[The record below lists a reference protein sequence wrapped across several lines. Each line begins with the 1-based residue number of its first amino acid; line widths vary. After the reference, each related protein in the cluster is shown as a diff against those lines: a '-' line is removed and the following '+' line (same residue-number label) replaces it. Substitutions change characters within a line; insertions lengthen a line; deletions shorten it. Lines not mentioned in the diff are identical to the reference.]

1 MRRFCAEEAV
11 FRGRQ
16 NKMRRFCAEEI
27 SQRRV
32 RGRNFVER
40 EIFLI
45 LQTERTAVR
54 GNKVENMKK
63 TYMILTA
70 LLMVVA
76 CGGPEQ
82 ENIEETTETQEQS
95 NPLGFD
101 PDPLRCDEG
110 KVKNG
115 QFFSTLLGSL
125 GMSAQEA
132 YNLTQA
138 CADVFDVKTLRVGNA
153 YKAYYGADSH
163 IADAPQSDNAN
174 ATTQNEEE
182 NATAQHDS
190 KNVTTQPDRDKLQ
203 YLVYDRD
210 RTSCIV
216 FRCQEP
222 YESWV
227 YEKPVTVEPKYAD
240 VTINTSLWVDMR
252 NAGVSPELIISL
264 SDIYAWT
271 VDFFGLQK
279 GDRFRVLY
287 DEKSCDGEVVAV
299 DTVRYAIFSHDSQ
312 EFPCIMFDQK
322 DGGNIYWNEK
332 GESMRK
338 AFLKAP
344 LKFSRISSGFSYAR
358 KHPVTRKVRPHTGVD
373 YAAPKGTPV
382 MTIGDGVIT
391 SMKYEG
397 AGGNTIRIR
406 HNSVYSTAYLHLSG
420 YAKGLKTG
428 QRVRQ
433 GQVIGYVGS
442 TGRSTGPHLDFRVW
456 KNGSPINPL
465 KMQSPP
471 AEPLKEAN
479 SSDFRQQYEKY
490 RAQTAAVQARDIAD
504 KLFEIL

>member
-1 MRRFCAEEAV
+1 M
-11 FRGRQ
+11 
-16 NKMRRFCAEEI
+16 
-27 SQRRV
+27 
-32 RGRNFVER
+32 
-40 EIFLI
+40 
-45 LQTERTAVR
+45 
-54 GNKVENMKK
+54 
-63 TYMILTA
+63 
-70 LLMVVA
+70 
-76 CGGPEQ
+76 
-82 ENIEETTETQEQS
+82 
-95 NPLGFD
+95 
-101 PDPLRCDEG
+101 
-110 KVKNG
+110 
-115 QFFSTLLGSL
+115 
-125 GMSAQEA
+125 
-132 YNLTQA
+132 
-138 CADVFDVKTLRVGNA
+138 
-153 YKAYYGADSH
+153 
-163 IADAPQSDNAN
+163 
-174 ATTQNEEE
+174 
-182 NATAQHDS
+182 
-190 KNVTTQPDRDKLQ
+190 
-203 YLVYDRD
+203 
-210 RTSCIV
+210 
-216 FRCQEP
+216 
-222 YESWV
+222 
-227 YEKPVTVEPKYAD
+227 
-240 VTINTSLWVDMR
+240 TINTSLWVDMR
-252 NAGVSPELIISL
+252 EAGVSPELIISL

-287 DEKSCDGEVVAV
+287 EEKLCEGEVVAV
-299 DTVRYAIFSHDSQ
+299 DTVRYAIFTQGGQD
-312 EFPCIMFDQK
+312 FPSIMYDQK

-358 KHPVTRKVRPHTGVD
+358 KHPVTRRVQPHTGVD

-471 AEPLKEAN
+471 AEPVKEEN
-479 SSDFRQQYEKY
+479 KPSFEKQYEKY
-490 RAQTAAVQARDIAD
+490 RAQTDTINARDIANSM
-504 KLFEIL
+504 FELL